1 LNYRG
6 GAEALAMTT
15 IEALADLG
23 FDIELTVVEKPH
35 REELENTYGNIAA
48 SMLKNISVMH
58 TLKSCVKNGT
68 QKYDMTI
75 NTAGDILPYFN
86 TGFTKENAITYCH
99 FPLAMFRIKAKDPV
113 YIKFLSKMR
122 SFTNRR
128 GYYNE
133 NANLKLANTAYTKM
147 IRNSTVI
154 TNSEY
159 SRHAIQKIFDIDSII
174 LSPPV
179 SIDIFRNS
187 VLFNSSGNRKNMI
200 LVISRI
206 HPSKK
211 VENALI
217 LARLLKQNRIKVR
230 TEIVG
235 NLSSNEIGY
244 YTYLKDMIQKYKLE
258 NYVTIQINVSFTKLV
273 ELMRQCKLYLNQC
286 PGEPFGISTV
296 EAMSAGLIPIVPDI
310 GGQTEFV
317 PSKFHFHTFGEAMQ
331 IILSALNADDSERI
345 RLSNSVRKFS
355 TNIYIKNLQQIIKKL
370 A

>member
-1 LNYRG
+1 
-6 GAEALAMTT
+6 
-15 IEALADLG
+15 
-23 FDIELTVVEKPH
+23 
-35 REELENTYGNIAA
+35 
-48 SMLKNISVMH
+48 
-58 TLKSCVKNGT
+58 
-68 QKYDMTI
+68 
-75 NTAGDILPYFN
+75 
-86 TGFTKENAITYCH
+86 
-99 FPLAMFRIKAKDPV
+99 
-113 YIKFLSKMR
+113 MR
-122 SFTNRR
+122 SYTNRT
-128 GYYNE
+128 GYYND
-133 NANLKLANTAYTKM
+133 NVNLRLAKTTYAKM
-147 IRNSTVI
+147 IRNTTLT

-159 SRHAIQKIFDIDSII
+159 SRHAIQKIFDIDSIV

-187 VLFNSSGNRKNMI
+187 VLFSSSGNRKNMI

-211 VENALI
+211 VENAII

-235 NLSSNEIGY
+235 NLSFNEIGY

-258 NYVTIQINVSFTKLV
+258 NYVKLHINVSFTKLV
-273 ELMRQCKLYLNQC
+273 ELMRKCKLYLNQC

-317 PSKFHFHTFGEAMQ
+317 PPEFHFHTFGEAMQ
-331 IILSALNADDSERI
+331 IILSALNTDDSERI

-355 TNIYIKNLQQIIKKL
+355 TNRYIENLQLIIKKL
-370 A
+370 I